1 MILTT
6 ERLILRDFVEDD
18 WQAVLAYQKNPLY
31 LRYYAWTDRSPDEA
45 REFVAMFLAHQQAIP
60 RIKFQ
65 LACTLKATGQLI
77 GNCGIRLESAGARQ
91 ADIGYELDP
100 NYWGQGYATEA
111 ARAVVEYGFSQLR
124 VHRVW
129 ASCVADNLGSAHV
142 LEKLGMHQEG
152 RLRDNEY
159 FKGRWWDTLVYAI
172 LDHEW
177 HAQAVKTWEDR
188 GVPDVP

>member
-1 MILTT
+1 
-6 ERLILRDFVEDD
+6 
-18 WQAVLAYQKNPLY
+18 
-31 LRYYAWTDRSPDEA
+31 
-45 REFVAMFLAHQQAIP
+45 MFLAHQQAVP

-65 LACTLKATGQLI
+65 LACTLKTNGQLI
-77 GNCGIRLESAGARQ
+77 GNCGIRLESAEARQ
-91 ADIGYELDP
+91 ADIGYELDQ

-142 LEKLGMHQEG
+142 LEKLGMRLEG

-172 LDHEW
+172 LDYEW
-177 HAQAVKTWEDR
+177 QACA
-188 GVPDVP
+188 